1 VTNKHLT
8 IQGTRIRATDA
19 LILGSLAFFSLLAA
33 VFFWRVPD
41 WWILVLKNAAVAGA
55 YITFIHYS
63 GRAKGKFLKFFLRL
77 APVVLSYAYLFGAVD
92 KLQHLIHAGW
102 LDYTVL
108 DMEQH
113 LFGLQ
118 PTLWIQQFTSPA
130 LTEWM
135 MFTYVVYVPL
145 YPILCGIIYYR
156 RGELA
161 MEDYFF
167 TLGFTN
173 ILCDLG
179 FILFPVAGPLPT
191 IGHLYT
197 VKLDGYVWT
206 WLGEAIRSN
215 LHYIG
220 GTIPSPHCAA
230 ATIMWA
236 MAYRYHRPSFW
247 VLTPVV
253 LSLYVSTFYGR
264 YHYLTDAVVGVAV
277 AFIGLALAPMLMR
290 LWDRLV
296 ARTSRNTA
304 RG

>member
-1 VTNKHLT
+1 VTNKTLT
-8 IQGTRIRATDA
+8 IRGIHLRATDA
-19 LILGSLAFFSLLAA
+19 LILASLAFFSLLAA
-33 VFFWRVPD
+33 LFWWRVPD
-41 WWILVLKNAAVAGA
+41 WWTLILKNAAVAVA
-55 YITFIHYS
+55 YVAFIHYS
-63 GRAKGKFLKFFLRL
+63 ERAKGKFLKFLLRL

-92 KLQHLIHAGW
+92 KLQHIIHPGW
-102 LDYTVL
+102 LDYHIL
-108 DMEQH
+108 DMEQR

-118 PTLWIQQFTSPA
+118 PTLWIQDFTFPA

-135 MFTYVVYVPL
+135 MFTYVIYVPL
-145 YPILCGIIYYR
+145 YPVLCGIIYYR
-156 RGELA
+156 KGALA

-173 ILCDLG
+173 ILCDIG

-206 WLGEAIRSN
+206 WLGEEIRSN

-247 VLTPVV
+247 VLAPVV

-264 YHYLTDAVVGVAV
+264 YHYLTDAIVGVAV
-277 AFIGLALAPMLMR
+277 AFLGLALAPMLMR
-290 LWDRLV
+290 MWDRVV
-296 ARTSRNTA
+296 ARSSRGTA
-304 RG
+304 HA